1 MTAADAARPLSDRI
15 DSLAPGARR
24 VRIRFWDD
32 SEIPSADGDPTVPAV
47 ILRSPR
53 ALAHAVWR
61 PGEMGI
67 ARAWVS
73 GEVEVEG
80 DIEQVLALRTA
91 FEGLELG
98 PRELLLLAQTARR
111 LGALRGGRPPI
122 PAAEFRKEG
131 RLHSLGRDR
140 VAIRHHYDVSNEFY
154 RLVLGPSLVYSCA
167 YFADP
172 SESVDVAQER
182 KLELICRKLR
192 LAEGERLLDVG
203 CGWGSLVIH
212 AAREHGVRAVGVTIS
227 AAQAELA
234 RERVREAGLADRVE
248 IRIADYREV
257 TDGPYDKIASVG
269 MYEHVGRAELGG
281 YFAHVGG
288 LLRPGGL
295 FLNHGISRVAP
306 HVRRKPWASDATFLS
321 RYVFPDGELSLLG
334 TVVEAAE
341 RAGLE
346 TRDDESLREHY
357 ALTLRAWVRNLAA
370 HRERIVEIAGED
382 REHVWRL
389 YMTGAAL
396 AFESGEIGVHQ
407 TLFANPGGA
416 HGLPL
421 VRKGLL
427 PHAWQSGANG

>member
-1 MTAADAARPLSDRI
+1 MSCAEIVAPLAERI
-15 DSLAPGARR
+15 DALAPGARLLR
-24 VRIRFWDD
+24 VRFWDG
-32 SEIPSADGDPTVPAV
+32 SELPAVDGDPSHPAV

-53 ALAHAVWR
+53 ALAHVVWR

-73 GEVEVEG
+73 GEVDVDG
-80 DIEQVLALRTA
+80 DIEDILSLRTR
-91 FEGLELG
+91 FEGLHLG
-98 PRELLLLAQTARR
+98 PSELALLVKTARR
-111 LGALRGGRPPI
+111 LGALRGGKPPI
-122 PAAEFRKEG
+122 PDAEFRKEG
-131 RLHSLGRDR
+131 RVHSLRRDR
-140 VAIRHHYDVSNEFY
+140 RAIRHHYDVSNEFY
-154 RLVLGPSLVYSCA
+154 RLVLGPTMVYSCA

-192 LAEGERLLDVG
+192 LAEGERFLDVG

-212 AAREHGVRAVGVTIS
+212 AAREHGARAVGVTIS
-227 AAQAELA
+227 EAQAELA
-234 RERVREAGLADRVE
+234 RERVREEGLSDRVE
-248 IRIADYREV
+248 IRLADYREIA
-257 TDGPYDKIASVG
+257 DGPYDKIASVG
-269 MYEHVGRAELGG
+269 MYEHVGRDKLGE
-281 YFAHVGG
+281 YFTRVRS

-306 HVRRKPWASDATFLS
+306 HVKRKPWASDATFLS

-341 RAGLE
+341 RAGFE

-357 ALTLRAWVRNLAA
+357 ALTLREWVRNLAA
-370 HRERIVEIAGED
+370 NRERAIEIAGSD
-382 REHVWRL
+382 RERVWRL

-396 AFESGEIGVHQ
+396 AFEAGEIGVHQ
-407 TLFANPGGA
+407 TLFANPGA
-416 HGLPL
+416 PHGLPL

-427 PHAWQSGANG
+427 PHASSTN